1 MSGIYSRNIPNYDEL
16 LEYVPESQY
25 TRNAVT
31 SARRNTRLNS
41 ITPIA
46 GGPFIPSL
54 EAEFKIAASQS
65 CMLNL
70 AECYFTIAGRMR
82 TPAHDADMNLKAGPL
97 WILKNINKIA
107 LSIGGTNI
115 YTIQTPAL
123 LAKYREIFSQSI
135 HDIKN
140 GSLEQEGYPRNADGV
155 SDSITSQANG
165 IVSPI
170 KFTIGE
176 YGALNA
182 GAYPVSKTSELELSY
197 GYPANITT
205 NNTQSAF
212 INPGTVFFQDSETV
226 AYKDGDVDKI
236 GKPYIDFIVNLKLT
250 DVFPIENMKP
260 IFGQDVRIYITFDS
274 QGFTGILDSNGYSP
288 IIDKYR
294 QFFLN
299 VITYNINVDMIAKLN
314 NVYSKQVIE
323 IIDDVNYN
331 FQGITSIGNDQ
342 QVDIYVPLQ
351 TQFETDMIY
360 IAMPHAI
367 SNNEYGD
374 IAKTPLANRR
384 MYTANWTDHT
394 PMDYRFMDIRRIVV
408 EADGEILYMR
418 TYDEVQY
425 DGADTLTGGVGAITP
440 ISLNIATTNTPSAS
454 NISYDKL
461 FDYLTAYQDY
471 KECRYYHGVLE
482 EKAQTFEDWMFSGF
496 GIAIPVRAFSRLT
509 TGCNLRISINFGPGT
524 LNSIGQKDNNNVVP
538 VGINFSPNGN
548 LATFAGGNDGPIPPG
563 KSLNNLLIIQ
573 KSSKALVFNGFN
585 NCSIKSIAQ
594 SFEQDLIVENIE
606 NKESND
612 VTPQ

>member
-1 MSGIYSRNIPNYDEL
+1 MFYFIQMSGVYIRNIPNYDEL

-41 ITPIA
+41 ITPIV
-46 GGPFIPSL
+46 GGNFVPSL

-70 AECYFTIAGRMR
+70 AECYFTIAGSMKTDTTRE
-82 TPAHDADMNLKAGPL
+82 MNMKAGPL
-97 WILKNINKIA
+97 WILKCINKIA

-123 LAKYREIFSQSI
+123 LAKYREIFAQSV

-140 GSLEQEGYPRNADGV
+140 GSQEQEGYPRNADGISV
-155 SDSITSQANG
+155 PIQGPNG
-165 IVSPI
+165 SVTVNTYQVKATAESPNNTDFYI
-170 KFTIGE
+170 NNTGT
-176 YGALNA
+176 ATVA
-182 GAYPVSKTSELELSY
+182 AAYPTGGATAGGSST
-197 GYPANITT
+197 
-205 NNTQSAF
+205 F
-212 INPGTVFFQDSETV
+212 INPGTVFFPHV
-226 AYKDGDVDKI
+226 GDANL
-236 GKPYIDFIVNLKLT
+236 IDFIVNLKLT

-260 IFGQDVRIYITFDS
+260 IFGQDVRVYITFDS
-274 QGFTGILDSNGYSP
+274 QGFTGILDAKGKTP
-288 IIDKYR
+288 IIDKFR

-331 FQGITSIGNDQ
+331 FQGITAIGENQ

-367 SNNEYGD
+367 SNNETGGTTL
-374 IAKTPLANRR
+374 TPLADRK
-384 MYTANWTDHT
+384 MWTANWTDHT
-394 PMDYRFMDIRRIVV
+394 PMDYRFMNIRRVTV

-418 TYDEVQY
+418 AYDEIKYGGQKE
-425 DGADTLTGGVGAITP
+425 LTGGVGAVGANCINADTA
-440 ISLNIATTNTPSAS
+440 NQEPSALD
-454 NISYDKL
+454 NDNQFADMY
-461 FDYLTAYQDY
+461 DYLTAYEDY
-471 KECRYYHGVLE
+471 KQCRYYHGVLE
-482 EKAQTFEDWMFSGF
+482 EKAQTFEDWVFSGF

-509 TGCNLRISINFGPGT
+509 TGSNLRISINFGNGT
-524 LNSIGQKDNNNVVP
+524 AEKSTKSGDIHTVGQNFYATGDLK
-538 VGINFSPNGN
+538 VGGDKSQYS
-548 LATFAGGNDGPIPPG
+548 PPG
-563 KSLNNLLIIQ
+563 KWLKNLLIIQ

-585 NCSIKSIAQ
+585 NCSIKNIAQ
-594 SFEQDLIVENIE
+594 SFEQDLIVEN
-606 NKESND
+606 KESND

>member
-1 MSGIYSRNIPNYDEL
+1 MSMILMFYFIQMSISVRNIPNYDEL

-46 GGPFIPSL
+46 GGNFIPSL

-70 AECYFTIAGRMR
+70 AECYFTIAGTMSNGAARE
-82 TPAHDADMNLKAGPL
+82 MNLKAGPL
-97 WILKNINKIA
+97 WILKCINKIA

-123 LAKYREIFSQSI
+123 LAKYREIFSQSV

-140 GSLEQEGYPRNADGV
+140 GSQEQEGYPRDADGV
-155 SDSITSQANG
+155 SEALIGAQGAQAVTLTQARYDG
-165 IVSPI
+165 TPAVTGT
-170 KFTIGE
+170 FTTAVPTGYRSYVNTKGE
-176 YGALNA
+176 GGAFN
-182 GAYPVSKTSELELSY
+182 
-197 GYPANITT
+197 
-205 NNTQSAF
+205 
-212 INPGTVFFQDSETV
+212 NPGTVFFPCVQAFPSGADATNL
-226 AYKDGDVDKI
+226 
-236 GKPYIDFIVNLKLT
+236 IDFIVNLKLT
-250 DVFPIENMKP
+250 DIFPIENMKP
-260 IFGQDVRIYITFDS
+260 IFGQDVRVYVTFDS
-274 QGFTGILDSNGYSP
+274 QGFTGILDAQGKTP
-288 IIDKYR
+288 IIQGFR
-294 QFFLN
+294 QFFMN

-314 NVYSKQVIE
+314 NVYSKQVVE

-331 FQGITSIGNDQ
+331 FQGITSIGSKQ
-342 QVDIYVPLQ
+342 QVDIYIPLQ

-367 SNNEYGD
+367 SNNEYD
-374 IAKTPLANRR
+374 NTAKTPLDKRK
-384 MYTANWTDHT
+384 MYTANWSDHT

-418 TYDEVQY
+418 SYDDVTYSNA
-425 DGADTLTGGVGAITP
+425 DGALTGGVGAVTP
-440 ISLNIATTNTPSAS
+440 ISLNVNTKDTPSS
-454 NISYDKL
+454 TNVTYDNL
-461 FDYLTAYQDY
+461 FDYLTAYEDY
-471 KECRYYHGVLE
+471 KQCRYYHGVLE

-509 TGCNLRISINFGPGT
+509 TGSNLRISINFGDGT
-524 LNSIGQKDNNNVVP
+524 LDGAGALKDECIP
-538 VGINFSPNGN
+538 LGINYVPTGSI
-548 LATFAGGNDGPIPPG
+548 ATFEKDKAPANG
-563 KSLNNLLIIQ
+563 KWLKNLLVIQ

-585 NCSIKSIAQ
+585 NCSIKNITQ
-594 SFEQDLIVENIE
+594 SFEQDLVVE
-606 NKESND
+606 NKESTD

>member
-1 MSGIYSRNIPNYDEL
+1 MFYFIQMSISVRNIPNYDEL

-46 GGPFIPSL
+46 GGNFIPSL

-70 AECYFTIAGRMR
+70 AECYFTIAGTMSNGGARE
-82 TPAHDADMNLKAGPL
+82 MNLKAGPL
-97 WILKNINKIA
+97 WILKCINKIA

-123 LAKYREIFSQSI
+123 LAKYREIFSQSV

-140 GSLEQEGYPRNADGV
+140 GSQEQEGYPRDADGV
-155 SDSITSQANG
+155 S
-165 IVSPI
+165 
-170 KFTIGE
+170 
-176 YGALNA
+176 GALTGVQ
-182 GAYPVSKTSELELSY
+182 GAQQVTLTQGAFNGTTLTGTATSAIPL
-197 GYPANITT
+197 GYPAHINTAGT
-205 NNTQSAF
+205 NGNF
-212 INPGTVFFQDSETV
+212 MNPGTVFFPCAQAFPSGATT
-226 AYKDGDVDKI
+226 ANL
-236 GKPYIDFIVNLKLT
+236 IDFIVNLKLT
-250 DVFPIENMKP
+250 DIFPIENMKP
-260 IFGQDVRIYITFDS
+260 IFGQDVRVYVTFDS
-274 QGFTGILDSNGYSP
+274 QGFTGILDAQGKSP
-288 IIDKYR
+288 IIQGFR

-299 VITYNINVDMIAKLN
+299 TITYNINVDMIAKLN
-314 NVYSKQVIE
+314 NVYSKQVVE

-331 FQGITSIGNDQ
+331 FQGITSIGSKQ
-342 QVDIYVPLQ
+342 QVDIYIPLQ

-367 SNNEYGD
+367 SNNEYD
-374 IAKTPLANRR
+374 NTARTPLTSRK
-384 MYTANWTDHT
+384 MYTANWSDHT

-418 TYDEVQY
+418 SYDDVTYSNT
-425 DGADTLTGGVGAITP
+425 DGGLTGGVGAVTP
-440 ISLNIATTNTPSAS
+440 ISLNVNTQDTPSS
-454 NISYDKL
+454 TNVTYDNL
-461 FDYLTAYQDY
+461 FDYLTAYEDY
-471 KECRYYHGVLE
+471 KQCRYYHGVLE

-509 TGCNLRISINFGPGT
+509 TGSNLRISINFGDGT
-524 LNSIGQKDNNNVVP
+524 LDGAGALANQCVP
-538 VGINFSPNGN
+538 LGINFVPTGSI
-548 LATFAGGNDGPIPPG
+548 ATFAANTAPAG
-563 KSLNNLLIIQ
+563 KWLKNLLVIQ

-585 NCSIKSIAQ
+585 NCSIKNIAQ
-594 SFEQDLIVENIE
+594 SFEQDLIVEN
-606 NKESND
+606 KESTD

>member
-1 MSGIYSRNIPNYDEL
+1 MFYFIQMSGVYIRNIPNYDEL

-41 ITPIA
+41 ITPIV
-46 GGPFIPSL
+46 GGTFIPSL

-70 AECYFTIAGRMR
+70 AECYFTIAGSMGTKAARE
-82 TPAHDADMNLKAGPL
+82 MNLKAGPL
-97 WILKNINKIA
+97 WILKCINKIA

-123 LAKYREIFSQSI
+123 LAKYREIFAQSV

-140 GSLEQEGYPRNADGV
+140 GSLEQEGYPRNADSV
-155 SDSITSQANG
+155 SASIQAPG
-165 IVSPI
+165 GTV
-170 KFTIGE
+170 K
-176 YGALNA
+176 
-182 GAYPVSKTSELELSY
+182 
-197 GYPANITT
+197 ITT
-205 NNTQSAF
+205 FNTVLQEKHNNYVKDVATINAPVTVPTSVTTVGGSSSF
-212 INPGTVFFQDSETV
+212 INPGTVFFPSSD
-226 AYKDGDVDKI
+226 ANL
-236 GKPYIDFIVNLKLT
+236 IDFIVNLKLT
-250 DVFPIENMKP
+250 DIFPIENMKP
-260 IFGQDVRIYITFDS
+260 IFGQDVRVYITFDS
-274 QGFTGILDSNGYSP
+274 QGFTGI
-288 IIDKYR
+288 IDAKGKTPVIQSFR

-331 FQGITSIGNDQ
+331 FQGITSIGENQ

-367 SNNEYGD
+367 SNNETAD
-374 IAKTPLANRR
+374 ITFTPLEDRK
-384 MYTANWTDHT
+384 MWTANWTDHT
-394 PMDYRFMDIRRIVV
+394 PMDYRFMNIRRITV

-418 TYDEVQY
+418 AYDEIKYGGQS
-425 DGADTLTGGVGAITP
+425 ALTGGVGAVGPNCI
-440 ISLNIATTNTPSAS
+440 NADTNSQEPSALS
-454 NISYDKL
+454 NDKQYADM

-482 EKAQTFEDWMFSGF
+482 EKAQTFEDWVFSGF

-509 TGCNLRISINFGPGT
+509 TGSNLRISINFGNGT
-524 LNSIGQKDNNNVVP
+524 REKVDSDGDIHLVGQNFYATGDLK
-538 VGINFSPNGN
+538 VGEDK
-548 LATFAGGNDGPIPPG
+548 ATYKPPG
-563 KSLNNLLIIQ
+563 KWLKNLLIIQ
-573 KSSKALVFNGFN
+573 KSTKALVFNGFN
-585 NCSIKSIAQ
+585 NCSIKNIAQ
-594 SFEQDLIVENIE
+594 SFEQDLIVET
-606 NKESND
+606 KESND

>member
-1 MSGIYSRNIPNYDEL
+1 MFYFIQMSISVRNIPNYDEL

-46 GGPFIPSL
+46 GGNFIPSL

-70 AECYFTIAGRMR
+70 AECYFTIAGSMGTGQARQ
-82 TPAHDADMNLKAGPL
+82 MNLKAGPL
-97 WILKNINKIA
+97 WILKCINKIA

-123 LAKYREIFSQSI
+123 LAKYREIFSQSV

-140 GSLEQEGYPRNADGV
+140 GSQEQEGYPRNADGV
-155 SDSITSQANG
+155 SIPIQGPEGSVTATTFAYSTTKANESTITNSGTVTKAATYPTG
-165 IVSPI
+165 
-170 KFTIGE
+170 
-176 YGALNA
+176 GATA
-182 GAYPVSKTSELELSY
+182 GGSST
-197 GYPANITT
+197 
-205 NNTQSAF
+205 F
-212 INPGTVFFQDSETV
+212 INPGTVFFPCV
-226 AYKDGDVDKI
+226 AAMGDGNADNL
-236 GKPYIDFIVNLKLT
+236 IDFIVNLKLV
-250 DVFPIENMKP
+250 DLFPIENMKP
-260 IFGQDVRIYITFDS
+260 IFGQDVRVYITFDS
-274 QGFTGILDSNGYSP
+274 AGYTGILDADGRTP
-288 IIDKYR
+288 LIETFR

-299 VITYNINVDMIAKLN
+299 VITYNINVDMISKLN
-314 NVYSKQVIE
+314 NVYSKQVVE

-367 SNNEYGD
+367 SNNEYNTT
-374 IAKTPLANRR
+374 ARTPLANRK
-384 MYTANWTDHT
+384 MWTANWTDHT
-394 PMDYRFMDIRRIVV
+394 PMDYRFMNIRRITV

-418 TYDEVQY
+418 AYDEITYGGQKL
-425 DGADTLTGGVGAITP
+425 LTGGVGAVGPKSIK
-440 ISLNIATTNTPSAS
+440 ADQTNAYPSALDQDA
-454 NISYDKL
+454 YFAKMH
-461 FDYLTAYQDY
+461 DYLTAYEDY
-471 KECRYYHGVLE
+471 KQCRYYHGVLE
-482 EKAQTFEDWMFSGF
+482 EKAQTFEDWVFSGF

-509 TGCNLRISINFGPGT
+509 TGSNLRISINFGDGT
-524 LNSIGQKDNNNVVP
+524 RDSADEQANNIVELGQNWSPTGNMQIGATAGKP
-538 VGINFSPNGN
+538 PNGKW
-548 LATFAGGNDGPIPPG
+548 L
-563 KSLNNLLIIQ
+563 KNLLIIQ

-585 NCSIKSIAQ
+585 NCSIKNIAQ
-594 SFEQDLIVENIE
+594 SFEQDLIVEN
-606 NKESND
+606 KESTE

>member
-1 MSGIYSRNIPNYDEL
+1 MILMFYFIQMSISVRNIPNYDEL

-46 GGPFIPSL
+46 GGNFIPSL

-70 AECYFTIAGRMR
+70 AECYFTIAGTMSNGGARE
-82 TPAHDADMNLKAGPL
+82 MNLKAGPL
-97 WILKNINKIA
+97 WILKCINKIA

-123 LAKYREIFSQSI
+123 LAKYREIFSQSV

-140 GSLEQEGYPRNADGV
+140 GSQEQEGYPRDADGV
-155 SDSITSQANG
+155 S
-165 IVSPI
+165 
-170 KFTIGE
+170 
-176 YGALNA
+176 GALTGVQ
-182 GAYPVSKTSELELSY
+182 GAQQVTLTQGAFNGTTLTGTATSAIPL
-197 GYPANITT
+197 GYPAHINTAGT
-205 NNTQSAF
+205 NGNF
-212 INPGTVFFQDSETV
+212 MNPGTVFFPCAQAFPSGATT
-226 AYKDGDVDKI
+226 ANL
-236 GKPYIDFIVNLKLT
+236 IDFIVNLKLT
-250 DVFPIENMKP
+250 DIFPIENMKP
-260 IFGQDVRIYITFDS
+260 IFGQDVRVYVTFDS
-274 QGFTGILDSNGYSP
+274 QGFTGILDAQGKSP
-288 IIDKYR
+288 IIQGFR

-299 VITYNINVDMIAKLN
+299 TITYNINVDMIAKLN
-314 NVYSKQVIE
+314 NVYSKQVVE

-331 FQGITSIGNDQ
+331 FQGITSIGSKQ
-342 QVDIYVPLQ
+342 QVDIYIPLQ

-367 SNNEYGD
+367 SNNEYD
-374 IAKTPLANRR
+374 NTARTPLTSRK
-384 MYTANWTDHT
+384 MYTANWSDHT

-418 TYDEVQY
+418 SYDDVTYSNT
-425 DGADTLTGGVGAITP
+425 DGGLTGGVGAVTP
-440 ISLNIATTNTPSAS
+440 ISLNVNTQDTPSS
-454 NISYDKL
+454 TNVTYDNL
-461 FDYLTAYQDY
+461 FDYLTAYEDY
-471 KECRYYHGVLE
+471 KQCRYYHGVLE

-509 TGCNLRISINFGPGT
+509 TGSNLRISINFGDGT
-524 LNSIGQKDNNNVVP
+524 LDGAGALANQCVP
-538 VGINFSPNGN
+538 LGINFVPTGSI
-548 LATFAGGNDGPIPPG
+548 ATFAANTAPAG
-563 KSLNNLLIIQ
+563 KWLKNLLVIQ

-585 NCSIKSIAQ
+585 NCSIKNIAQ
-594 SFEQDLIVENIE
+594 SFEQDLIVEN
-606 NKESND
+606 KESTD

>member
-1 MSGIYSRNIPNYDEL
+1 MSMILMFYFIQMSISVRNIPNYDEL

-46 GGPFIPSL
+46 GGNFIPSL

-70 AECYFTIAGRMR
+70 AECYFTIAGTMGTGGARQ
-82 TPAHDADMNLKAGPL
+82 MNLKAGPL
-97 WILKNINKIA
+97 WILKCINKIA

-123 LAKYREIFSQSI
+123 LAKYREIFSQSV

-140 GSLEQEGYPRNADGV
+140 GSQEQEGYPRDADGV
-155 SDSITSQANG
+155 S
-165 IVSPI
+165 
-170 KFTIGE
+170 
-176 YGALNA
+176 GALTGVQGAQKTTITTVNWNA
-182 GAYPVSKTSELELSY
+182 ANPPVAQATGTAEVPL
-197 GYPANITT
+197 GYPANINTAGT
-205 NNTQSAF
+205 NSNF
-212 INPGTVFFQDSETV
+212 MNPGTVFFPCAQAFPAGGT
-226 AYKDGDVDKI
+226 AANL
-236 GKPYIDFIVNLKLT
+236 IDFIVNLKLT
-250 DVFPIENMKP
+250 DIFPIENMKP
-260 IFGQDVRIYITFDS
+260 IFGQDVRVYVTFDS
-274 QGFTGILDSNGYSP
+274 QGFTGILDADGKSP
-288 IIDKYR
+288 IIQGFR

-299 VITYNINVDMIAKLN
+299 TITYNINVDMIAKLN
-314 NVYSKQVIE
+314 NVYSKQVVE

-331 FQGITSIGNDQ
+331 FQGITSIGSKQ
-342 QVDIYVPLQ
+342 QVDIYIPLQ

-367 SNNEYGD
+367 SNNEYD
-374 IAKTPLANRR
+374 NTARTPLANRR
-384 MYTANWTDHT
+384 MYTANWSDHT

-418 TYDEVQY
+418 SYDDVTYSNAG
-425 DGADTLTGGVGAITP
+425 GALTGGVGAVTP
-440 ISLNIATTNTPSAS
+440 ISLNVNANSPSPNNIA
-454 NISYDKL
+454 YDNL
-461 FDYLTAYQDY
+461 FDYLTAYEDY
-471 KECRYYHGVLE
+471 KQCRYYHGVLE

-509 TGCNLRISINFGPGT
+509 TGSNLRISINFGDGT
-524 LNSIGQKDNNNVVP
+524 LDSVGQVDANHVVP
-538 VGINFSPNGN
+538 LGINFSPNGTIVPS
-548 LATFAGGNDGPIPPG
+548 AQDSVPAG
-563 KSLNNLLIIQ
+563 KWLKNLLVIQ

-585 NCSIKSIAQ
+585 NCSIKNITQ
-594 SFEQDLIVENIE
+594 SFEQDLVVE
-606 NKESND
+606 NKESTD

>member
-1 MSGIYSRNIPNYDEL
+1 MSGVYIRNIPNYDEL

-41 ITPIA
+41 ITPIV
-46 GGPFIPSL
+46 GGSFIPSL

-70 AECYFTIAGRMR
+70 AECYFTIAGSMGTKAARE
-82 TPAHDADMNLKAGPL
+82 MNLKAGPL
-97 WILKNINKIA
+97 WILKCINKIA

-123 LAKYREIFSQSI
+123 LAKYREIFAQSV

-155 SDSITSQANG
+155 SASVQSTPGGTVA
-165 IVSPI
+165 
-170 KFTIGE
+170 
-176 YGALNA
+176 
-182 GAYPVSKTSELELSY
+182 
-197 GYPANITT
+197 ITT
-205 NNTQSAF
+205 FNVKPTGEAPNNTDFYIKDTAAVNHPVTVPGSTTTGGATSSF
-212 INPGTVFFQDSETV
+212 INPGTVFFPSSD
-226 AYKDGDVDKI
+226 ANL
-236 GKPYIDFIVNLKLT
+236 IDFIVNLKLT
-250 DVFPIENMKP
+250 DIFPIENMKP
-260 IFGQDVRIYITFDS
+260 IFGQDVRVYITFDS
-274 QGFTGILDSNGYSP
+274 QGFTGIIDAKGKTP
-288 IIDKYR
+288 IIEKFR

-331 FQGITSIGNDQ
+331 FQGITSIGENQ

-367 SNNEYGD
+367 SNNETAD
-374 IAKTPLANRR
+374 ITFTPLEDRK
-384 MYTANWTDHT
+384 MWTANWTDHT
-394 PMDYRFMDIRRIVV
+394 PMDYRFMNIRRITV

-418 TYDEVQY
+418 AYDEIKYGGQ
-425 DGADTLTGGVGAITP
+425 GALTGGVGAVGPNCI
-440 ISLNIATTNTPSAS
+440 NADTNNQEPSALA
-454 NISYDKL
+454 NDNQYADM

-482 EKAQTFEDWMFSGF
+482 EKAQTFEDWVFSGF

-509 TGCNLRISINFGPGT
+509 TGSNLRISINFGNGT
-524 LNSIGQKDNNNVVP
+524 REKLDTTGDIHTVGQNFYATGDLK
-538 VGINFSPNGN
+538 VGANKANYK
-548 LATFAGGNDGPIPPG
+548 PPG
-563 KSLNNLLIIQ
+563 KWLKNLLIIQ
-573 KSSKALVFNGFN
+573 KSTKALVFNGFN
-585 NCSIKSIAQ
+585 NCSIKNIAQ
-594 SFEQDLIVENIE
+594 SFEQDLIVET
-606 NKESND
+606 KESND